1 MLHYVKFLQVIPNKN
16 FKTSPKCEN
25 HQKSTLFV
33 VNGRTSGLTRTHTSY
48 VCSPECLWDEVMNA
62 RWESVNKG

>member
-16 FKTSPKCEN
+16 FKTSP
-25 HQKSTLFV
+25 LFV

-62 RWESVNKG
+62 RWESVNNG